1 MKGAKILII
10 EDDRQDA
17 CLLEGMLLDHGYE
30 VGGIA
35 NSLQEA
41 LRLFHAI
48 QPDLVIIDIFLQGR
62 KDGITF
68 ATQISDDDDTRKP
81 FIFLTSAADRNTFE
95 AARLTAPFSY
105 LLKPFN
111 ELELQYAIEL
121 AVEKFAGAP
130 AGMFAMEEKS
140 TVMLQDI
147 FFIKR
152 GNMLAKISLDDI
164 LYIEVEGKYS
174 KIVCSREKYLVQQPL
189 KLILGRLPA
198 IRFVRVHRNYIVN
211 IREVAKVN
219 LTDNEIVLEDGRS
232 VLFSRRYFDDFMRA
246 YDVLR

>member
-1 MKGAKILII
+1 MKGVKILII

-17 CLLEGMLLDHGYE
+17 GLLKGMLLDHGYE

-35 NSLQEA
+35 TSLPEA
-41 LRLFHAI
+41 LQLFHVL
-48 QPDLVIIDIFLQGR
+48 QPDLVIIDIFLHGK
-62 KDGITF
+62 KDGIAF
-68 ATQISDDDDTRKP
+68 AEQISGDEDTRKP

-95 AARLTAPFSY
+95 AAKLTAPFSY

-130 AGMFAMEEKS
+130 AGMFAMEEKN
-140 TVMLQDI
+140 TIMLQDI

-152 GNMLAKISLDDI
+152 GNVLAKISLDDI
-164 LYIEVEGKYS
+164 QYIEVEGKYS
-174 KIVCSREKYLVQQPL
+174 KIVCNKDKYLVQQPL
-189 KLILGRLPA
+189 KLILDRLPA

-219 LTDNEIVLEDGRS
+219 LTDNEIILEDGHS
-232 VLFSRRYFDDFMRA
+232 LLFSRRYFDDFMRA
-246 YDVLR
+246 FDVLR

>member
-17 CLLEGMLLDHGYE
+17 SLLEGMLLDHGYE

-48 QPDLVIIDIFLQGR
+48 QPDLVIIDIFLHGR

-68 ATQISDDDDTRKP
+68 AAQISEEEDTRKP

-130 AGMFAMEEKS
+130 AGIFAMEEKS
-140 TVMLQDI
+140 TIMLQDI

-164 LYIEVEGKYS
+164 QYIEVEGKYS
-174 KIVCSREKYLVQQPL
+174 KIVCSKEKYLVQQPL

-219 LTDNEIVLEDGRS
+219 LVDNEIVLEDGRS

-246 YDVLR
+246 FDILR

>member
-1 MKGAKILII
+1 MKGVKILII

-17 CLLEGMLLDHGYE
+17 GLLEGMLLDHGYE

-35 NSLQEA
+35 GSLQEA
-41 LRLFHAI
+41 LRLFQTI
-48 QPDLVIIDIFLQGR
+48 QPDLVIIDIFLQGK

-68 ATQISDDDDTRKP
+68 AEQISDDEDTRKP

-95 AARLTAPFSY
+95 AAKLTAPFSY

-121 AVEKFAGAP
+121 AVEKFAGVP
-130 AGMFAMEEKS
+130 TGIFAVEEKS
-140 TVMLQDI
+140 TIMLHDI

-164 LYIEVEGKYS
+164 QYIEVDGKYS
-174 KIVCSREKYLVQQPL
+174 KIVCSKEKYLVQQPL

-198 IRFVRVHRNYIVN
+198 IHFVRVHRNYIVN
-211 IREVAKVN
+211 IREVARVN
-219 LTDNEIVLEDGRS
+219 LMDNEIVLEDGRS

-246 YDVLR
+246 FDILR

>member
-130 AGMFAMEEKS
+130 AGMFAMEKKS

-246 YDVLR
+246 FDVLR

>member
-246 YDVLR
+246 FDVLR

>member
-17 CLLEGMLLDHGYE
+17 CLLEGMLLEHGYE

-164 LYIEVEGKYS
+164 QYIEVEGKYS

-246 YDVLR
+246 FDVLR

>member
-1 MKGAKILII
+1 MII

-147 FFIKR
+147 FFVKR

-246 YDVLR
+246 FDVLR

>member
-147 FFIKR
+147 FFVKR

-246 YDVLR
+246 FDVLR